1 MSENFRMTDRELY
14 NSILEG
20 NLDMDALIAYANRKL
35 AQLDKR
41 NEAARKRTVKKR
53 EKNNELTQVV
63 FDVLTEVPMSRLDIL
78 DAVIEAGGYPEGTMT
93 VGKIG
98 YQLNKLVRE
107 GQIAKQIAIAETED
121 GEVKQIT
128 VYSRPGVPAP
138 IVEDTEV

>member
-1 MSENFRMTDRELY
+1 MTRMTDRELY

-20 NLDMDALIAYANRKL
+20 NFDMDALIAYANRKL

-41 NEAARKRTVKKR
+41 NEAARKRTIKKR

-63 FDVLTEVPMSRLDIL
+63 FDVLTEVPMSRFDIL

-138 IVEDTEV
+138 IIEDTEV

>member
-1 MSENFRMTDRELY
+1 MTRMTDRELY

-20 NLDMDALIAYANRKL
+20 NFDMDALIAYANRKL

-41 NEAARKRTVKKR
+41 NETARKRTVKKR

-63 FDVLTEVPMSRLDIL
+63 FNVLTEVPMSRFDIL

-138 IVEDTEV
+138 IIEDTEV

>member
-1 MSENFRMTDRELY
+1 MTRMTDRELY

-20 NLDMDALIAYANRKL
+20 NFDMDTLIAYANRKL

-63 FDVLTEVPMSRLDIL
+63 FDVLTEVPMSRFDIL

-138 IVEDTEV
+138 IIEDTDV

>member
-1 MSENFRMTDRELY
+1 MTRMTDRELY

-20 NLDMDALIAYANRKL
+20 NFDMDALIAYANRKL

-63 FDVLTEVPMSRLDIL
+63 FDVLTEVPMSRFDIL

>member
-1 MSENFRMTDRELY
+1 MTRMTDRELY

-20 NLDMDALIAYANRKL
+20 NFDMDALIAYANRKL

-63 FDVLTEVPMSRLDIL
+63 FDVLTEVPMSRFDIL

-93 VGKIG
+93 IGKIG

-128 VYSRPGVPAP
+128 VYSRPGVPVP
-138 IVEDTEV
+138 IIEDTEV

>member
-1 MSENFRMTDRELY
+1 MTRMTDRELY
-14 NSILEG
+14 NSILER
-20 NLDMDALIAYANRKL
+20 NFDMDALIAYANRKL

-128 VYSRPGVPAP
+128 VYSRPGASAP
-138 IVEDTEV
+138 IIEDTEV

>member
-1 MSENFRMTDRELY
+1 MTRMTDRELY

-20 NLDMDALIAYANRKL
+20 NFDMDALIAYANRKL

-63 FDVLTEVPMSRLDIL
+63 FDVLTEVPMSRFDIL

-128 VYSRPGVPAP
+128 VYSRPGVPVP
-138 IVEDTEV
+138 IIEDTEV

>member
-20 NLDMDALIAYANRKL
+20 NFDMDALIAYANRKL

-63 FDVLTEVPMSRLDIL
+63 FDVLTEVPMSRFDIL

-121 GEVKQIT
+121 GEVK
-128 VYSRPGVPAP
+128 
-138 IVEDTEV
+138 

>member
-1 MSENFRMTDRELY
+1 MTRMTDRELY

-20 NLDMDALIAYANRKL
+20 NFDMDALIAYANRKL

-63 FDVLTEVPMSRLDIL
+63 FDVLTEVPMSRFDIL

-138 IVEDTEV
+138 IIEDTEV

>member
-1 MSENFRMTDRELY
+1 MTRMTDRELY

-20 NLDMDALIAYANRKL
+20 NFDMDALIAYANRKL

-63 FDVLTEVPMSRLDIL
+63 FGVLTEIPMSRFDIL

-138 IVEDTEV
+138 IIEDTEV

>member
-1 MSENFRMTDRELY
+1 MTRMTDRELY

-20 NLDMDALIAYANRKL
+20 NFDMDALTAYANRKL

-63 FDVLTEVPMSRLDIL
+63 FDVLTEVPMSRFDIL

-138 IVEDTEV
+138 IIEDTEV

>member
-1 MSENFRMTDRELY
+1 MTRMTDRELY

-20 NLDMDALIAYANRKL
+20 NFDMDALIAYANRKL

-63 FDVLTEVPMSRLDIL
+63 FDVLTEVPMSRFDIL
-78 DAVIEAGGYPEGTMT
+78 DTVIEAGGYPEGTMT

-138 IVEDTEV
+138 IIEDTKV

>member
-20 NLDMDALIAYANRKL
+20 NFDMDALIAYANRKL

-63 FDVLTEVPMSRLDIL
+63 FDVLTEVPMSRFDIL

-138 IVEDTEV
+138 IIEDTEV

>member
-1 MSENFRMTDRELY
+1 MTRMTDRELY

-20 NLDMDALIAYANRKL
+20 NFDMDALIAYANRKL

-98 YQLNKLVRE
+98 YQLNKLARE

-138 IVEDTEV
+138 IIEDTEV

>member
-1 MSENFRMTDRELY
+1 MTRMTDRELY

-20 NLDMDALIAYANRKL
+20 SFDMDALIAYANRKL

-63 FDVLTEVPMSRLDIL
+63 FDVLTEVPMSRFDIL
-78 DAVIEAGGYPEGTMT
+78 DAVIEAGGYPEETMT

-128 VYSRPGVPAP
+128 VYSRPGVPAS
-138 IVEDTEV
+138 IIEDTEV

>member
-1 MSENFRMTDRELY
+1 MTRMTDRELY

-20 NLDMDALIAYANRKL
+20 NFDMDALIAYANRKL

-63 FDVLTEVPMSRLDIL
+63 FDVLTEAPMSRFDIL

-107 GQIAKQIAIAETED
+107 GQIAKQIAIVETED

-138 IVEDTEV
+138 IIEDTEV

>member
-1 MSENFRMTDRELY
+1 MIRMTDRELY

-20 NLDMDALIAYANRKL
+20 NFDMDALIAYANRKL

-63 FDVLTEVPMSRLDIL
+63 FNVLTEVPMSRFDIL

-138 IVEDTEV
+138 IIEDTEV